1 MDSSLPRGSN
11 SLRRSKAVA
20 VLAACTLAGA
30 VLWAWPSAKDRS
42 PPAPSTLATAAPR
55 PAPQQQPPAA
65 APSALSAASPDTTLS
80 AASVPE
86 GLTPQEW
93 AELRQALADTPDA
106 ASELQRIARWL
117 GFQRRGQRFQDA
129 LHRQDHGPEALA
141 LARQI
146 DEEIDTHL
154 AQGELSG
161 PEALALKSAVLT
173 ELEPDARAREQ
184 ALAAWRQA
192 QVNKAGSAADPRD
205 AAYLAAQAQVLS
217 QWRGQTGQA
226 PDQAA
231 LQSQLTQVRTHVYA
245 ASAPAP

>member
-1 MDSSLPRGSN
+1 MDNSPPHGSN
-11 SLRRSKAVA
+11 SLHRSKAAA
-20 VLAACTLAGA
+20 VLAACALAGA

-42 PPAPSTLATAAPR
+42 PPSPAAPATAAPR
-55 PAPQQQPPAA
+55 LAAQQQPPAT
-65 APSALSAASPDTTLS
+65 APSTPSVASPDAALS
-80 AASVPE
+80 GASVPE

-146 DEEIDTHL
+146 DGEIDIHL

-173 ELEPDARAREQ
+173 ELEPDAQAREQ
-184 ALAAWRQA
+184 ALASWRQA
-192 QVNKAGSAADPRD
+192 QVDKAGPGADPRD

-217 QWRGQTGQA
+217 QWRAQAGQA

-231 LQSQLTQVRTHVYA
+231 LQSQLTQMRTRVYA
-245 ASAPAP
+245 ASAPPP